1 MKIKALKFNQ
11 KSKDIYVFAANPHY
25 ILQMVKIK
33 SNSSGDEYFQRPY
46 DEKRVEEIKNYV
58 LGKDKL
64 FKKGKDITATG
75 YIPNAIV
82 LNLNSKFKLDDNDDN
97 YFISFPETNK
107 IKDYKN
113 SIEIIDGQH
122 RLLAFDKEVSEKFGK
137 DLYQIT
143 FVAFFNLTMDE
154 KREIFMVLNE
164 RQKSVSKN
172 ILLRHKK
179 LLNLLL
185 DEDETRYEV
194 LSRLNADKDSP
205 FFDKLI
211 VGGEKIK
218 YGIKIVEFDRE
229 LNNSKAL
236 DDLIKSD
243 GQLRKDGYK
252 LIKNYFNAWCKVF
265 NNIWFINNNT
275 ITKMAGIRFMCHL
288 FPSLYDILRN
298 RDKNFKVEKFVE
310 LIKEIKSDYFD
321 DKFNLKI
328 EKYSKSFLERGE
340 TIKLAKSIGKTIKD
354 KYTLEEED
362 IIV

>member
-1 MKIKALKFNQ
+1 MKIKALKFSQ
-11 KSKDIYVFAANPHY
+11 KTKDIYVFAANPHY

-33 SNSSGDEYFQRPY
+33 SNTSGEEYFQRPY
-46 DEKRVEEIKNYV
+46 DENRVAEIKNYV

-82 LNLNSKFKLDDNDDN
+82 INLNSMFKLEERGDDF
-97 YFISFPETNK
+97 FISFPEANK
-107 IKDYKN
+107 IKDFKN
-113 SIEIIDGQH
+113 AIEIIDGQH
-122 RLLAFDKEVSEKFGK
+122 RLLAFDKEVFEKLR
-137 DLYQIT
+137 DDIYQIT

-185 DEDETRYEV
+185 EEDETRYEV
-194 LSRLNADKDSP
+194 LSRLNADRDSP
-205 FFDKLI
+205 FFEKFI

-218 YGIKIVEFDRE
+218 YGIKIVEFDRD

-236 DDLIKSD
+236 DDLINSS

-252 LIKNYFNAWCKVF
+252 LIKNYFNAWRVVF
-265 NNIWFINNNT
+265 NNIWFMNNNT

-298 RDKNFKVEKFVE
+298 KDKNFKVEKFVQ
-310 LIKEIKSDYFD
+310 LIREIKSDYFD
-321 DKFNLKI
+321 DNFNLKD
-328 EKYSKSFLERGE
+328 ERHLKSFLERGE
-340 TIKLAKSIGKTIKD
+340 TIKLAKAIGKAVKD
-354 KYTLEEED
+354 KYMLEEED

>member
-11 KSKDIYVFAANPHY
+11 KTKDIYVFAANPHY

-33 SNSSGDEYFQRPY
+33 SNSGGDEYFQRPY
-46 DEKRVEEIKNYV
+46 DEKRVEEIKHYV

-82 LNLNSKFKLDDNDDN
+82 INLDSKFKLDENSGD
-97 YFISFPETNK
+97 YFISFPEKNK
-107 IKDYKN
+107 IKGYKN
-113 SIEIIDGQH
+113 AIEIIDGQH
-122 RLLAFDKEVSEKFGK
+122 RLLAFDNDVSEKLGK
-137 DLYQIT
+137 DSYQIT

-205 FFDKLI
+205 FFEKLI

-218 YGIKIVEFDRE
+218 YGIKIVEFDRD

-236 DDLIKSD
+236 DDLIKSN
-243 GQLRKDGYK
+243 GQLRTDGNK
-252 LIKNYFNAWCKVF
+252 LIKNYFNAWRKVF
-265 NNIWFINNNT
+265 SEIWFVNNNT

-288 FPSLYDILRN
+288 FPSLYDVLRN
-298 RDKNFKVEKFVE
+298 QGNDFRIEKFVK
-310 LIKEIKSDYFD
+310 LIKDIKSDYFD

-328 EKYSKSFLERGE
+328 EQYSKSFLERGE
-340 TIKLAKSIGKTIKD
+340 TIKLAKAIGKAVKD
-354 KYTLEEED
+354 KYILEEED
-362 IIV
+362 IVV